1 MEGDN
6 VKTYVFHVELEPDD
20 EGWRAFY
27 PPLEGIGASTWG
39 YTQEEALKNI
49 SEVLEMLLEGL
60 EERGQ
65 SLSDVAEFP
74 ASPSALVEISR

>member
-1 MEGDN
+1 M
-6 VKTYVFHVELEPDD
+6 KSHLFHVELEPDE

-27 PPLEGIGASTWG
+27 PPLEEIGASTWG

-49 SEVLEMLLEGL
+49 QEVLEMILEGL

-65 SLSDVAEFP
+65 LTVAEESIVSMGP
-74 ASPSALVEISR
+74 LVAVNR

>member
-1 MEGDN
+1 M
-6 VKTYVFHVELEPDD
+6 KTYVFQVEFEPDE

-27 PPLEGIGASTWG
+27 PPLEKVGASTWG

-49 SEVLEMLLEGL
+49 QEVLEMLLEGL

-65 SLSDVAEFP
+65 SLADIAQLTVSE
-74 ASPSALVEISR
+74 SALVEVNR

>member
-1 MEGDN
+1 M
-6 VKTYVFHVELEPDD
+6 KTYVFQVELEPDE

-27 PPLEGIGASTWG
+27 PPLEKIGASTWG

-49 SEVLEMLLEGL
+49 QEVLEMLLEGL

-65 SLSDVAEFP
+65 SLADIARLTVSE
-74 ASPSALVEISR
+74 SALVEVNR

>member
-1 MEGDN
+1 MEGAA
-6 VKTYVFHVELEPDD
+6 VKTYVFHVELEADE

-27 PPLEGIGASTWG
+27 APLEKIGASTWG

-49 SEVLEMLLEGL
+49 EEVLGMLLEGL

-65 SLSDVAEFP
+65 PRTGPVN
-74 ASPSALVEISR
+74 I